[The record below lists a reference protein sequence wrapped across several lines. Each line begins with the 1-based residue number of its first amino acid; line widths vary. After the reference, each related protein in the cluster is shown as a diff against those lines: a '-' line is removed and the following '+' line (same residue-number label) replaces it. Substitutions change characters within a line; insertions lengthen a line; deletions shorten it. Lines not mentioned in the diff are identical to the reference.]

1 MIFPWSP
8 FGAWEGTFRNLVR
21 QLSGTSQLPLYEL
34 DLQNVSSASG
44 KIRPFVNPRGF
55 TRDPKCLPHG
65 RNPDSLKFRAWKLAH
80 AIKKAD
86 CANHVPSHILFV
98 WSFGFLLEHATVFNW
113 NPNDFRLEDGMS
125 DFYAD
130 FSRTS
135 LAGRVGQGMSFL
147 FMEKQG
153 YPFGE
158 RFFPPKPPKK
168 GKSPGKFKIPDFR
181 FEDGNGTWSLVES
194 KGSFVSRRTDPNIK
208 GVLNEALIQLGG
220 WGYKKSF
227 AVGTF
232 LREKSDG
239 RHEPSLLAFV
249 DPEDD
254 ETPPSI
260 PADAIRRGNY
270 ADWLYGMGFID
281 VASDL
286 RNRRIRPEQGSISF
300 QKVRLGR
307 EDYVFVILYSRSSP
321 RSDDRLL
328 FDWWELME
336 WWEMRGYPWS
346 SRGITFGIMGIK
358 LSTMHRISE
367 SLRSGQEEPMV
378 RLEIA
383 REGPEP
389 EWPVFLENDVKVD
402 GSIFLDGTLLGELT
416 IPRGRFPR
424 LGVEE
429 ILL

>member
-1 MIFPWSP
+1 MIFPCSP
-8 FGAWEGTFRNLVR
+8 FGAWEGTFRSLVR

-34 DLQNVSSASG
+34 DPQNVSSASG

-55 TRDPKCLPHG
+55 TTDPKCLPHG
-65 RNPDSLKFRAWKLAH
+65 HNPDSLKFRAWKLAH
-80 AIKKAD
+80 AIKKSD

-98 WSFGFLLEHATVFNW
+98 WSFGFLLEFATVFNW

-158 RFFPPKPPKK
+158 RFFPPPFPKNK
-168 GKSPGKFKIPDFR
+168 VRSQRKSKIPDFR
-181 FEDGNGTWSLVES
+181 FDDRNGTWSLVES
-194 KGSFVSRRTDPNIK
+194 KGSFVSRGTDPNIK

-220 WGYKKSF
+220 WGYKKNF

-249 DPEDD
+249 DPED
-254 ETPPSI
+254 EEITPPSQ
-260 PADAIRRGNY
+260 ADAIIRGNY

-286 RNRRIRPEQGSISF
+286 RYRRIRQEQGSISF
-300 QKVRLGR
+300 PKVRLGR
-307 EDYVFVILYSRSSP
+307 EDYVFVILYSRPSP
-321 RSDDRLL
+321 RSDDRLH

-336 WWEMRGYPWS
+336 WEMRGYPWS
-346 SRGITFGIMGIK
+346 PRGITFGIMGIK

-367 SLRSGQEEPMV
+367 SLRSGQEEPMM
-378 RLEIA
+378 RLEIS
-383 REGPEP
+383 REWQEP
-389 EWPVFLENDVKVD
+389 EWPVFLENDVKMD
-402 GSIFLDGTLLGELT
+402 GSLFSDGTLLGELT
-416 IPRGRFPR
+416 VPGGSVPE

>member
-286 RNRRIRPEQGSISF
+286 RFRRIRREQGSISF
-300 QKVRLGR
+300 PKVRLGS
-307 EDYVFVILYSRSSP
+307 EDYVFVILYSRPSP
-321 RSDDRLL
+321 RSDDRLH
-328 FDWWELME
+328 FDWRELME
-336 WWEMRGYPWS
+336 WEMRGHPWS

>member
-1 MIFPWSP
+1 
-8 FGAWEGTFRNLVR
+8 
-21 QLSGTSQLPLYEL
+21 
-34 DLQNVSSASG
+34 
-44 KIRPFVNPRGF
+44 
-55 TRDPKCLPHG
+55 
-65 RNPDSLKFRAWKLAH
+65 LAH

-98 WSFGFLLEHATVFNW
+98 WSFGFLLESATVFNW

-153 YPFGE
+153 SPFGE
-158 RFFPPKPPKK
+158 RFFPPQPLKK
-168 GKSPGKFKIPDFR
+168 VKSPRKSKIPDFR
-181 FEDGNGTWSLVES
+181 FADRNGICSLVES
-194 KGSFVSRRTDPNIK
+194 KGSFVPRGIDPNIK
-208 GVLNEALIQLGG
+208 GVLNEALNQLGG
-220 WGYKKSF
+220 WGNKKNF

-239 RHEPSLLAFV
+239 SHEPSLLAFV

-254 ETPPSI
+254 ETPPPI
-260 PADAIRRGNY
+260 PIDAIRRGNY

-286 RNRRIRPEQGSISF
+286 RNRRIRPEQGSVSF
-300 QKVRLGR
+300 PKVQLGS
-307 EDYVFVILYSRSSP
+307 EEYVFVILYSRSSP
-321 RSDDRLL
+321 RLDDRLL

-367 SLRSGQEEPMV
+367 SLRPGQEEPMM
-378 RLEIA
+378 RLEIS
-383 REGPEP
+383 REWQEP
-389 EWPVFLENDVKVD
+389 EWPVLLENDVKVD
-402 GSIFLDGTLLGELT
+402 GSIFSDGTLLGELT
-416 IPRGRFPR
+416 IPRGRVQG